1 MRITTKFDIGDI
13 CFKMF
18 KNEVRCFEIEDIK
31 IDVYLNTHKVE
42 SKQISYSI
50 REENG
55 LTYETVSEKEIFKTK
70 KDLLKTL

>member
-1 MRITTKFDIGDI
+1 MRISTKFNIGDI

-18 KNEVRCFEIEDIK
+18 KNEIKCYEIEDIK
-31 IDVYLNTHKVE
+31 VEVYLNTYKVV
-42 SKQISYSI
+42 SKQITYSI

-55 LTYETVSEKEIFKTK
+55 LTYETVLENEIFKTK